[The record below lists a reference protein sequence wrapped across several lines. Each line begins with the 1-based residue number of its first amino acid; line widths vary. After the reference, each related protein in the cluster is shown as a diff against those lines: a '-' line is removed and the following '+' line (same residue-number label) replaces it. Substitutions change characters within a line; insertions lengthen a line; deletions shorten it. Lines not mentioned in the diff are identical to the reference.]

1 MAKERTLPKIDLGF
15 KIEKRDDREVVILND
30 KNLFDGVASSW
41 AEAINRTKKTQARNF
56 YDKIL
61 DLEKKVKNDGFESV
75 YPFIKML
82 NSKVAYGVSRRVVS
96 REFQEMM
103 EQSLKQIGNNQEGE
117 QKFKHFKLFFE
128 AVLGFF
134 KGSN

>member
-1 MAKERTLPKIDLGF
+1 MKIDLGF
-15 KIEKRDDREVVILND
+15 KKENGRIKLND
-30 KNLFDGVASSW
+30 TELFNKTAEYW
-41 AEAINRTKKTQARNF
+41 ANKIDRTKKTQARNF

-61 DLEKKVKNDGFESV
+61 QLQEEIKEEDFESV

-96 REFQEMM
+96 AEFQEMM
-103 EQSLKQIGNNQEGE
+103 ESCISQIKNDDKGE
-117 QKFKHFKLFFE
+117 QTFNNFKLFFE

-134 KGSN
+134 KGRN

>member
-1 MAKERTLPKIDLGF
+1 MKIDLGYTIDNGRV
-15 KIEKRDDREVVILND
+15 KLKD
-30 KNLFDGVASSW
+30 KELYNETAKYW
-41 AEAINRTKKTQARNF
+41 AEKIGRTKKTQARNF

-61 DLEKKVKNDGFESV
+61 QLQEEIKNSDDFESV

-96 REFQEMM
+96 QEFQEMM
-103 EQSLKQIGNNQEGE
+103 QSCIDQIKNDNTGKQTFEN
-117 QKFKHFKLFFE
+117 FKLFFE